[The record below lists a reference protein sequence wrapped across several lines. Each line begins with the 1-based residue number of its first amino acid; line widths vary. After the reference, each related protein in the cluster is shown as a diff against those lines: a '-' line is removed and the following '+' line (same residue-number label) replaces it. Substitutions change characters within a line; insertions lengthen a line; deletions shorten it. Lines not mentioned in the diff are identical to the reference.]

1 MTTATQPSTEEVVTQ
16 QEDDL
21 DAAWAAEAAKRE
33 AAVENPPP
41 DKLDTEQTEPQP
53 SAGVSV
59 SEAPKAEEP
68 PKDEPKQEAKPSVED
83 VLAKIPESERAAVK
97 AVLDAE
103 RAERERIAAEKAEL
117 DHKFRSAQGRL
128 AAAEKRGAAQ
138 PAAQQSAK
146 KPDAHEEA
154 RRKQFKEDYPEVA
167 EMIESLR
174 AELAAPMVPQDT
186 LEYIEAQRQRD
197 AVNQK
202 IDAVATVHK
211 DFISL
216 VKKPEFDTWASR
228 QSEYVKRMISSDNP
242 EEVIAAMDFFKAA
255 NPHLVA
261 SPSPSASADAGV
273 PNGGN
278 SQTDALKRKREA
290 QSRAVELPAN
300 GGILPQQIDED
311 DDDVLWRK
319 RAAEA
324 DARLAQR
331 R

>member
-1 MTTATQPSTEEVVTQ
+1 MTTATQPSTEEVVAQ
-16 QEDDL
+16 QEDEL

-33 AAVENPPP
+33 AAEADPPP
-41 DKLDTEQTEPQP
+41 DKLDPEPTEPQP

-59 SEAPKAEEP
+59 SGEEEKKDPPKEEP
-68 PKDEPKQEAKPSVED
+68 KPDD
-83 VLAKIPESERAAVK
+83 VLAKIPETERAAIK
-97 AVLDAE
+97 ALLDAE

-138 PAAQQSAK
+138 PAAQQSPK
-146 KPDAHEEA
+146 KPDEPESE
-154 RRKQFKEDYPEVA
+154 RLERIKRYKEDYPEVA
-167 EMIESLR
+167 EMIEL
-174 AELAAPMVPQDT
+174 LQQKPAALVPQDT
-186 LEYIEAQRQRD
+186 LEYIEAQRQKD
-197 AVNQK
+197 AINQK
-202 IDAVATVHK
+202 IDAVSTVHK
-211 DFISL
+211 DFVTL

-228 QSEYVKRMISSDNP
+228 QSDYVKRMISSDNP
-242 EEVIAAMDFFKAA
+242 EEVIAAMDFFKVA
-255 NPHLVA
+255 NPHLVS

-278 SQTDALKRKREA
+278 SQSDALKRKREA

-311 DDDVLWRK
+311 DEDVLWRK